1 MRKVLVGAAIVIA
14 LLGQAA
20 PADASLKS
28 LKKECRAGDEDA
40 CREYAYKRCLAE
52 VKEAG
57 QDSDLCDNYKP

>member
-1 MRKVLVGAAIVIA
+1 LRKVLVGVAIVVG
-14 LLGQAA
+14 LLGQAS

-52 VKEAG
+52 AKEDGA
-57 QDSDLCDNYKP
+57 DPDVCDPWKP